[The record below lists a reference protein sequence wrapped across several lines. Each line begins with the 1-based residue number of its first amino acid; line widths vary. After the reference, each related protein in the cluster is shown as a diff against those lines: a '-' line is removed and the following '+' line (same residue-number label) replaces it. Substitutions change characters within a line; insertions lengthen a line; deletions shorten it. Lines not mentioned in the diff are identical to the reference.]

1 MNNKPHI
8 LVIPSWYPEY
18 PGHYV
23 GSFFRE
29 QAIGLH
35 KSNAK
40 VGLIFPDL
48 KSLRSLKKIRLLP
61 AYRNYIDDGVITYK
75 ILWSNWFIKMKFLQ
89 IFIFT
94 KLGMYLF
101 DKYVS
106 ENGMPDLIHS
116 QSIFN
121 SGFLAKKIHK
131 KYKIPYVLTEHN
143 SGFYYHNQ
151 GFKKYYNSVRSIINS
166 SAKCFAVSRSYA
178 KYLDKELKCIKK
190 WDVHHNLV
198 ADSFL
203 KTDLLALDN
212 QIFKFI
218 CISRLDKIKNI
229 DLIIKSFKKFNSK
242 VQNSELKII
251 GVGGELNYLKN
262 LRNDL
267 DLKNQVKFL
276 GKIDR
281 QDLTS
286 IINNSHAFLYGSN
299 FETFGVIFIESMAL
313 GKPIISTNCKSI
325 EEIINDDIG
334 IISPNNINDFYK
346 SMLYVFNNYKKY
358 NHQNIRNFCK
368 KNFSESKLSNDLIKH
383 FNLIIKNDQK

>member
-89 IFIFT
+89 IFVFT

-151 GFKKYYNSVRSIINS
+151 GF
-166 SAKCFAVSRSYA
+166 
-178 KYLDKELKCIKK
+178 
-190 WDVHHNLV
+190 
-198 ADSFL
+198 
-203 KTDLLALDN
+203 
-212 QIFKFI
+212 
-218 CISRLDKIKNI
+218 
-229 DLIIKSFKKFNSK
+229 
-242 VQNSELKII
+242 
-251 GVGGELNYLKN
+251 
-262 LRNDL
+262 
-267 DLKNQVKFL
+267 
-276 GKIDR
+276 
-281 QDLTS
+281 
-286 IINNSHAFLYGSN
+286 
-299 FETFGVIFIESMAL
+299 
-313 GKPIISTNCKSI
+313 
-325 EEIINDDIG
+325 
-334 IISPNNINDFYK
+334 
-346 SMLYVFNNYKKY
+346 
-358 NHQNIRNFCK
+358 
-368 KNFSESKLSNDLIKH
+368 
-383 FNLIIKNDQK
+383 